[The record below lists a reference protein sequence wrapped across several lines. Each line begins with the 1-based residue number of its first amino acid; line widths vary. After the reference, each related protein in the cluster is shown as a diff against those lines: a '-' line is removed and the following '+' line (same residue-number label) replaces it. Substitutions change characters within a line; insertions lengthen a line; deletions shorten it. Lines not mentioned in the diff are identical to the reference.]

1 MDQGTG
7 FFGHFSQEDVAAL
20 RALAITDRV
29 PRGQE
34 VFHRGDEAA
43 RLYWVEQGQV
53 RVVVTSPAGREL
65 VIRQFGSGEVFGEI
79 ALFAGTPRTAT
90 IVATTD
96 TTIASVDARDL
107 RSLLE
112 ERPRMAL
119 KLLAVFA
126 DRLRLTTDA
135 LEDSYFLTMRAR
147 LAKMLLSL
155 AEEIGE
161 KTETGLL
168 ITEPVSQSLLARLVY
183 ATREEVN
190 RELRRW
196 ERKGWLR
203 RDDNLFELIDLDA
216 VSDLLWNPRK
226 VPEEN

>member
-7 FFGHFSQEDVAAL
+7 FFSHFSPEDVEAL

-29 PRGQE
+29 LRGQE

-43 RLYWVEQGQV
+43 RLYWVEDGQV

-90 IVATTD
+90 IVATSE

-112 ERPRMAL
+112 ERPRMAM

-196 ERKGWLR
+196 ERQGWLR

-226 VPEEN
+226 SPDDN

>member
-7 FFGHFSQEDVAAL
+7 FFGHFSQEEVAAL
-20 RALAITDRV
+20 RALAITDQV

-53 RVVVTSPAGREL
+53 RVVVTSPAGRDL

-155 AEEIGE
+155 AEEIGQ
-161 KTETGLL
+161 KTESGLL

-226 VPEEN
+226 APDEN

>member
-1 MDQGTG
+1 MDQGSG
-7 FFGHFSQEDVAAL
+7 FFSHFSGEDAAAL
-20 RALAITDRV
+20 RGLAISDRV
-29 PRGQE
+29 PRGRE

-43 RLYWVEQGQV
+43 RLYWVEEGQV

-112 ERPRMAL
+112 QRPRMAL
-119 KLLAVFA
+119 QLLAVFA

-161 KTETGLL
+161 KTENGLL

-196 ERKGWLR
+196 ERQGWLR
-203 RDDNLFELIDLDA
+203 RDDNLFELIDLEA
-216 VSDLLWNPRK
+216 VSDLLWHPRK
-226 VPEEN
+226 SPDDN

>member
-1 MDQGTG
+1 MDQGSG
-7 FFGHFSQEDVAAL
+7 FFSHFSREDVATL
-20 RALAITDRV
+20 RGLAISDRV
-29 PRGQE
+29 PRGRE

-43 RLYWVEQGQV
+43 RLYWVEEGQV

-112 ERPRMAL
+112 KRPRMAL
-119 KLLAVFA
+119 QLLAVFA

-196 ERKGWLR
+196 ERQGWLR
-203 RDDNLFELIDLDA
+203 RDDNLFELVDLDA
-216 VSDLLWNPRK
+216 ISDLLWKPRK
-226 VPEEN
+226 LPDDN

>member
-1 MDQGTG
+1 MDQETG
-7 FFGHFSQEDVAAL
+7 FFSHFSQEDVAAL
-20 RALAITDRV
+20 RALAINDRV

-43 RLYWVEQGQV
+43 RLYWVEDGQV

-90 IVATTD
+90 IVATSD

-107 RSLLE
+107 RRLLE
-112 ERPRMAL
+112 ERPRMAM

-196 ERKGWLR
+196 ERQGWLR

-216 VSDLLWNPRK
+216 ISDLLWKPRK
-226 VPEEN
+226 LPEDN

>member
-20 RALAITDRV
+20 RALAITDQV

-196 ERKGWLR
+196 ERQGWLR

>member
-20 RALAITDRV
+20 RALAITDQV

-53 RVVVTSPAGREL
+53 RVVVTSPAGRDL

-161 KTETGLL
+161 KTESGLL

-226 VPEEN
+226 APDEN

>member
-20 RALAITDRV
+20 RALAITDQV

-53 RVVVTSPAGREL
+53 RVVVTSPAGRDL

-119 KLLAVFA
+119 KLLEVFA

-161 KTETGLL
+161 KTESGLL

-226 VPEEN
+226 APEEN

>member
-20 RALAITDRV
+20 RALAITDQV

-53 RVVVTSPAGREL
+53 RVVVTSPAGRDL

-119 KLLAVFA
+119 KLLEVFA

-161 KTETGLL
+161 RTESGLL

-226 VPEEN
+226 APEEN

>member
-20 RALAITDRV
+20 RALAITDQV

-53 RVVVTSPAGREL
+53 RVVVTSPAGRDL

-119 KLLAVFA
+119 KLLEVFA

-161 KTETGLL
+161 RTESGLL

-216 VSDLLWNPRK
+216 VSDLLWNPLK
-226 VPEEN
+226 AP

>member
-20 RALAITDRV
+20 RALAITDQV

-196 ERKGWLR
+196 ERQGWLR

-226 VPEEN
+226 LPDEN

>member
-20 RALAITDRV
+20 RALAITDQV

-53 RVVVTSPAGREL
+53 RVVVTSPAGRDL

-119 KLLAVFA
+119 KLLEVFA

-161 KTETGLL
+161 KTESGLL

-226 VPEEN
+226 APDEN

>member
-20 RALAITDRV
+20 RALAITDQV

-53 RVVVTSPAGREL
+53 RVVVTSPAGRDL

-119 KLLAVFA
+119 KLLEVFA

-161 KTETGLL
+161 RTESGLL

-226 VPEEN
+226 APDEN

>member
-20 RALAITDRV
+20 RALAITDQV

-53 RVVVTSPAGREL
+53 RVVVTSPAGRDL

-119 KLLAVFA
+119 KLLEVFA

-161 KTETGLL
+161 KTESGLL

-226 VPEEN
+226 LPDEN

>member
-20 RALAITDRV
+20 RALAITDQV

-53 RVVVTSPAGREL
+53 RVVVTSPAGRDL

-161 KTETGLL
+161 KTESGLL

-226 VPEEN
+226 APEEN

>member
-1 MDQGTG
+1 MSQEAG
-7 FFGHFSQEDVAAL
+7 FFGHFSKEDVGAL
-20 RALAITDRV
+20 RALAILENV
-29 PRGQE
+29 GRGEE
-34 VFHRGDEAA
+34 VFRRGAEAA

-53 RVVVTSPAGREL
+53 RVVVTSRAGRDL
-65 VIRQFGSGEVFGEI
+65 VIRQFGPGEVFGEI

-90 IVATTD
+90 VVAPEPATV
-96 TTIASVDARDL
+96 ASVDARDL

-119 KLLAVFA
+119 RLLAVFA

-147 LAKMLLSL
+147 LAKTLLSL

-161 KTETGLL
+161 ATAEGTL
-168 ITEPVSQSLLARLVY
+168 IPEPVSQSLLARIVY

-196 ERKGWLR
+196 EQKGWLR
-203 RDDNLFELIDLDA
+203 RKDNLFEIIDEESVA
-216 VSDLLWNPRK
+216 ALLWKPRK
-226 VPEEN
+226 GD